1 MRFARL
7 GLSFDYPDSWTV
19 DTDDDVE
26 GQAAVTVSAPDGGFW
41 SVITHA
47 AGTDP
52 VSLSTA
58 VRDEM
63 RQEYR
68 DLDSEEATD
77 EIAGRRL
84 TGYDFNFYCLD
95 LTNTAQVRTLA
106 LTGATYVFFC
116 QAEDRDW
123 ERISHVFAAMT
134 TSFLASLPAPSTAG
148 PGG

>member
-19 DTDDDVE
+19 DTDDAAE
-26 GQAAVTVSAPDGGFW
+26 GQAAVTVSAPEGGFW
-41 SVITHA
+41 SVITHD

-52 VSLSTA
+52 DSLADA
-58 VRDEM
+58 VLQEM

-68 DLDSEEATD
+68 DLDSESATD
-77 EIAGRRL
+77 VLRGRTL

-106 LTGATYVFFC
+106 MPAATYVFFC

-134 TSFLASLPAPSTAG
+134 TSFLASLPAPPAAG